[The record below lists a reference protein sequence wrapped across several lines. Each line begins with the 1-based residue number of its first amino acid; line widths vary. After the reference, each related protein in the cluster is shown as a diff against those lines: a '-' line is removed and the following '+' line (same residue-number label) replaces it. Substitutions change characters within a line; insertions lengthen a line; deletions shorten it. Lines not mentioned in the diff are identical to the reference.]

1 MMTNNMLHCH
11 PKIHSPLHVAMAKA
25 LNIEGKQQKAQ
36 SQYKDN
42 IQKAVSEYKSAKAEG
57 KPTTFCKLENKYEV
71 PYKTIQR
78 HAKNKIKCLSQSA
91 AERGYLSPEKSNVV
105 LKNVVYLVT

>member
-1 MMTNNMLHCH
+1 MTNNTSHCH

-36 SQYKDN
+36 SQYEDN
-42 IQKAVSEYKSAKAEG
+42 IQKAVSKYKSAKAEG
-57 KPTTFCKLENKYEV
+57 KPTTFHKLENKYKV

-78 HAKNKIKCLSQSA
+78 HAKDEIKCLSQSA
-91 AERGYLSPEKSNVV
+91 AERGCLSLEESNIV
-105 LKNVVYLVT
+105 LENVVYLVT